1 MLFSIHNRVK
11 NSHAGKEVKMR
22 RQLRFDIW
30 LCGLLSLLAAYGTG
44 YIASQFS
51 NATYDDY
58 AQSRVVADG
67 ETGGLAGEDI
77 PRAMSIKD
85 LLDYDRFTISIKD
98 KYYFNDGVG
107 FYNGMTL
114 INLELPSGERVAALI
129 NSDNI
134 QQEAG
139 SALDEIILPVGCV
152 VYEDLTQSEDILA
165 QIEYGYSLSRRDFY
179 VDMKGE
185 GGTASKEERSSS
197 FTGITQ
203 FITFIICFPIFHALG
218 SRLGVFPYF
227 FPPE

>member
-1 MLFSIHNRVK
+1 
-11 NSHAGKEVKMR
+11 MR

-30 LCGLLSLLAAYGTG
+30 LCSLLSLLAAYGTG

-58 AQSRVVADG
+58 AQSQ
-67 ETGGLAGEDI
+67 
-77 PRAMSIKD
+77 
-85 LLDYDRFTISIKD
+85 
-98 KYYFNDGVG
+98 
-107 FYNGMTL
+107 
-114 INLELPSGERVAALI
+114 VAALI

-152 VYEDLTQSEDILA
+152 VYEDLTQSEDFLA